1 MRSVGEQLGIENH
14 DLDQE
19 ETLENI
25 TCGFE
30 GRRTFVVVSSPAHHR
45 AWDDAVIQKSEPT
58 EFDKPDQGEHV
69 VSSITLPD
77 VLKILEDWARFA
89 KNNRFSEGLSRKAID
104 GLEEGGFVEMLGGL
118 LDGVHKSTKMKTTS
132 GRSPLFATLD
142 SGFDEVCY
150 GGASSLNPW
159 RHIWTVFFETGCPIW
174 SRREPPC

>member
-1 MRSVGEQLGIENH
+1 MRSVGEQLGVENH

-25 TCGFE
+25 TCSFE

-45 AWDDAVIQKSEPT
+45 AWDDAVIQVIINNIRYKQAMPVIRT
-58 EFDKPDQGEHV
+58 GQT
-69 VSSITLPD
+69 VSSF
-77 VLKILEDWARFA
+77 E
-89 KNNRFSEGLSRKAID
+89 S
-104 GLEEGGFVEMLGGL
+104 L
-118 LDGVHKSTKMKTTS
+118 LDGVHKSTKMKTTG